1 MKRRFTGY
9 NNGTIFLSQRDAAE
23 ALNIGRDTVEIYRA
37 ELVAK
42 GFIIKIKGHCLGS
55 SGIGQA
61 AQWSLTEE
69 PLNGQPATKDFMHW
83 KK

>member
-1 MKRRFTGY
+1 M
-9 NNGTIFLSQRDAAE
+9 
-23 ALNIGRDTVEIYRA
+23 DTDRYDMGDIDIA
-37 ELVAK
+37 WCP
-42 GFIIKIKGHCLGS
+42 GCGNFGIIKALKHALRSSEIDPRQLVIV

-69 PLNGQPATKDFMHW
+69 RLNGQPATKDFMRW